1 VGEAPLCRSWVVVY
15 VVPVIMILAVLL
27 GVPLV
32 PNRLRKE
39 GANVK
44 ERVGK

>member
-1 VGEAPLCRSWVVVY
+1 VVY
-15 VVPVIMILAVLL
+15 VVLVIMILAVLL
-27 GVPLV
+27 GVPLMSDC
-32 PNRLRKE
+32 LRKE